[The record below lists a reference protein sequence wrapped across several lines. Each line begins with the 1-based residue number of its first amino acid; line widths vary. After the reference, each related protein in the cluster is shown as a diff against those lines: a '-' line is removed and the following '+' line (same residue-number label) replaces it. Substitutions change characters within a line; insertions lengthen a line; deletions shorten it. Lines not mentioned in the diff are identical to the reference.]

1 MYFPTPLG
9 MVAGKTKEIDQRED
23 DDEEA
28 NKKDDYGE
36 GEEEEDESW
45 CGSIST
51 YHSEEERLLKY
62 ISFNSV
68 LA

>member
-23 DDEEA
+23 DEEA
-28 NKKDDYGE
+28 NKKDDYG
-36 GEEEEDESW
+36 EEEDESW

>member
-1 MYFPTPLG
+1 MADGLPQHEAAYQI
-9 MVAGKTKEIDQRED
+9 AKQI
-23 DDEEA
+23 DEEA

-36 GEEEEDESW
+36 EEEEEDESW

>member
-23 DDEEA
+23 DEEA

-36 GEEEEDESW
+36 GEEDESW

>member
-9 MVAGKTKEIDQRED
+9 MVAGKTKEIDQREY
-23 DDEEA
+23 DEEA
-28 NKKDDYGE
+28 NKKDDYGA
-36 GEEEEDESW
+36 GKEEDESW